1 LARQAALSAITI
13 MDGALPSL
21 TEHQHQQGRTAVE
34 LPEDVV
40 AEVQRRLGVRLD
52 RSAVATG
59 AWAESAGHRTDR
71 RTWVRVDSRANA
83 VIQPQSWIGAEAAS
97 VIPDVPKPTWLQSAT
112 WRDSDRGRVWR
123 AEEMELVTEP
133 VIVGQGAM
141 LTSDPGLPDA
151 WWADLRA
158 ALTALGRFRTF
169 RVAGRQ
175 ELITRRIS
183 AVLGEAVH
191 HVDTTVTE
199 WSTSHGDLHW
209 GNITAPGLVLL
220 DWADWGLAPRGNDA
234 ACLWATA
241 LAVPTVADRVLAEF
255 SDELHSRPGR
265 IARLWVVSNILR
277 IAHRRPDAHPLAEQ
291 AAKAA
296 EQLVTELQ

>member
-1 LARQAALSAITI
+1 
-13 MDGALPSL
+13 MEL
-21 TEHQHQQGRTAVE
+21 T
-34 LPEDVV
+34 EDVV
-40 AEVQRRLGVRLD
+40 AEVERRLAVRLN

-71 RTWVRVDSRANA
+71 GTWVRVDSRAVS
-83 VIQPQSWIGAEAAS
+83 VIQPQSWVGAEAAS
-97 VIPDVPKPTWLQSAT
+97 VIPGVPKPAWFQSAT
-112 WRDSDRGRVWR
+112 WLDPDQKRVWR
-123 AEEMELVTEP
+123 AEEMELITEP
-133 VIVGQGAM
+133 VIAGQGAM
-141 LTSDPGLPDA
+141 LTTDPGLPDG
-151 WWADLRA
+151 WWAELRT
-158 ALTALGRFRTF
+158 ALTALAEFRTF

-183 AVLGEAVH
+183 AVLGDQVR

-209 GNITAPGLVLL
+209 GNLTAPGLVFL

-241 LAVPTVADRVLAEF
+241 LAVPEIADRVLTEF
-255 SDELHSRPGR
+255 HDELESRSGR
-265 IARLWVVSNILR
+265 IARLWVVANILR
-277 IAHRRPDAHPLAEQ
+277 IAARGRADAHPLAEP

-296 EQLVTELQ
+296 EQLVTDLQ